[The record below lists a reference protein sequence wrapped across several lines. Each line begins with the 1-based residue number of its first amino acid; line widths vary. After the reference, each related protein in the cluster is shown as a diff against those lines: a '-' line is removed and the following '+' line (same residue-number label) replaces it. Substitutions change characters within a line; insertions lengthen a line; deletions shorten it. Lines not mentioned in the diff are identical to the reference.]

1 VIAVFTKYDQF
12 RRDISIKLEDQRRD
26 PASLDTEV
34 KNVFNK
40 HYLASF
46 TEPPPFVRLESENFD
61 DHETRTILSSLLQGC
76 TNPNNNVMALS
87 I

>member
-12 RRDISIKLEDQRRD
+12 RRNISIKLEDQHRD
-26 PASLDTEV
+26 PALLSAEV
-34 KNVFNK
+34 ENVFNE

-46 TEPPPFVRLESENFD
+46 TEPPPFVHLESKGFD

-76 TNPNNNVMALS
+76 TNPANDVMALLK
-87 I
+87 